1 MAGGSLVGWRPWDG
15 AWRVA
20 AVMRGAVAAPPTLL
34 PRRSTDA
41 SALPTS
47 TQVYCNA
54 LALYEDATEQRH
66 RGAAPAK
73 ARGRAPTVPAP
84 SVSAASPRVGAEVGM
99 GLSASVAMLNHRCDP
114 NVDWGLDASGGRAR
128 ASGPPSGPVH
138 PLARPELSA
147 AAQPQARTWWPWAA
161 RATCDPQAERRT
173 CRGAPPLAFPSGA
186 RAPCVPHGRRP
197 HPFVELPGCLVVRA
211 LRPIRPG
218 EELCLSYVETSL
230 PTAERKAHLL
240 AHFGFECGCTRCA
253 KE

>member
-1 MAGGSLVGWRPWDG
+1 MQAAAEHG
-15 AWRVA
+15 RVA
-20 AVMRGAVAAPPTLL
+20 
-34 PRRSTDA
+34 
-41 SALPTS
+41 
-47 TQVYCNA
+47 
-54 LALYEDATEQRH
+54 
-66 RGAAPAK
+66 
-73 ARGRAPTVPAP
+73 
-84 SVSAASPRVGAEVGM
+84 
-99 GLSASVAMLNHRCDP
+99 
-114 NVDWGLDASGGRAR
+114 
-128 ASGPPSGPVH
+128 PPSGPVH

-161 RATCDPQAERRT
+161 RATCDPQAERRP
-173 CRGAPPLAFPSGA
+173 CRGAPPLAFLSGA